1 MPFNLRVTRPTPHN
15 AKKKLIAAAKRR
27 TIGKGKILLNIA
39 VMYTPIPKKAA
50 DPSDIYLVV
59 PLKKC
64 QLTAN
69 PIQHITLVSNVK

>member
-1 MPFNLRVTRPTPHN
+1 MGR
-15 AKKKLIAAAKRR
+15 
-27 TIGKGKILLNIA
+27 GKILLNIA